1 MVSKIIFKKI
11 KFYNLEF
18 KSFDKYITKNGLF
31 VFPAGPALA
40 LINKSSNYYQ
50 SIRKADLVFFDSGFF
65 VLLLKVLKNIDVQ
78 KFSGYKFLSLFFNY
92 IKKNKKKKIFC
103 VDPNLNYSRSN
114 KQYFKKLGI
123 KNIQNY
129 IAPLYDPNHLIDK
142 KLLTRIKKFKP
153 HYIIVNIGGGTQE
166 ILGLYLRENLKSK
179 TTILCLGAA
188 ISFFTKDQAP
198 INDFI
203 DRYYLGWLVRL
214 LFNPYIFFKKY
225 ILGLK
230 LIPMVFFS
238 KIKVIK

>member
-11 KFYNLEF
+11 KFYNIDF
-18 KSFDKYITKNGLF
+18 KRFDNYITRNGLF

-65 VLLLKVLKNIDVQ
+65 VLLLKVLKNIHVQ

-166 ILGLYLRENLKSK
+166 ILGLYLREKLKFK

-198 INDFI
+198 INSLI
-203 DRYYLGWLVRL
+203 DQLYLGWFIRL
-214 LFNPYIFFKKY
+214 IFNPISFSIKY
-225 ILGLK
+225 LYALR
-230 LIPMVFFS
+230 LIPMVISS
-238 KIKVIK
+238 KIKIVH

>member
-1 MVSKIIFKKI
+1 MKK
-11 KFYNLEF
+11 
-18 KSFDKYITKNGLF
+18 
-31 VFPAGPALA
+31 
-40 LINKSSNYYQ
+40 
-50 SIRKADLVFFDSGFF
+50 
-65 VLLLKVLKNIDVQ
+65 
-78 KFSGYKFLSLFFNY
+78 
-92 IKKNKKKKIFC
+92 
-103 VDPNLNYSRSN
+103 
-114 KQYFKKLGI
+114 
-123 KNIQNY
+123 IQNY
-129 IAPLYDPNHLIDK
+129 VAPLYDPNHLIDK

-166 ILGLYLRENLKSK
+166 ILGLYLRENLKFK